1 MKYILLIFIYLAN
14 SLLLANCG
22 CLSAKQ
28 PAENVESITTI
39 IEDSAL
45 SQSKNKIL
53 PIQANQTYTLY
64 SNWDLKGETYVLPE
78 GVTLKSR
85 GGVFKNGTLIGKNT
99 KIDSKNPLFE
109 DVSIMGEWNVSEIS
123 TNLFTTLDY
132 ENSLRDVLALANP
145 VVENNVIIEEHLYT
159 VSAKSF
165 QAALD
170 ICSNTIL
177 IINGTIQLLPNE
189 YKGCYIL
196 QINGSENV
204 VVKGSG
210 CLIGDKNE
218 HTGTEGEWGHGINI
232 LKSNNIF
239 IEGLRVNNCW
249 GDCIYVGNESSN
261 IRIENCT
268 LTNGRRQGISVTS
281 ADGVII
287 NGCTITNVFGTAPQ
301 HGIDIEPN
309 KGDSVNNIRIEKVA
323 ISNCYGGIMSW
334 RPESASIGDIE
345 IKKCSISN
353 IQDPAPINMRF
364 ANKVSIEDCEIES
377 KADRC
382 ISIQNV
388 DTLSVSGNILK
399 CEGNKPIITKNVNA
413 QNIFERENESIISR
427 ILRIIKSLKAE

>member
-1 MKYILLIFIYLAN
+1 MKYSLFIFIFLAN
-14 SLLLANCG
+14 SLLLPNCG

-28 PAENVESITTI
+28 PSENVESITTI

-45 SQSKNKIL
+45 NLCKYKTL
-53 PIQANQTYTLY
+53 PIQANQTYTLK
-64 SNWDLKGETYVLPE
+64 SNWDLKGETFVLPE

-85 GGVFKNGTLIGKNT
+85 GGVFKNGALIGKNT

-145 VVENNVIIEEHLYT
+145 VVENNVIIEDHLYT

-165 QAALD
+165 QAALN
-170 ICSNTIL
+170 ICSNTTL

-196 QINGSENV
+196 QINDSENV

-232 LKSNNIF
+232 LKSNNIS
-239 IEGLRVNNCW
+239 IEGLRVKNCW

-261 IRIENCT
+261 IRIDNCI

-281 ADGVII
+281 ADGVVI

-309 KGDSVNNIRIEKVA
+309 KGDYVNNIRIEKVA

-345 IKKCSISN
+345 IKECSISN
-353 IQDPAPINMRF
+353 IQELAPINMRF

-388 DTLSVSGNILK
+388 DTLSVSDNLLK
-399 CEGNKPIITKNVNA
+399 CEGNKPIITKNVNTK
-413 QNIFERENESIISR
+413 NIFERENKSIISR
-427 ILRIIKSLKAE
+427 ILTKIRSLITE

>member
-1 MKYILLIFIYLAN
+1 MKFILHIFIFIA
-14 SLLLANCG
+14 SMLLLANCG
-22 CLSAKQ
+22 CSSAKQ
-28 PAENVESITTI
+28 TEQNAKSINTKV
-39 IEDSAL
+39 DN
-45 SQSKNKIL
+45 SQFDMSKYKTL
-53 PIQANQTYTLY
+53 PIKANKTYTLK

-85 GGVFKNGTLIGKNT
+85 GGVFKNGTFIGNET
-99 KIDSKNPLFE
+99 KIDSKKPLFE
-109 DVSIMGEWNVSEIS
+109 EVLIMGDWNVSVITTS
-123 TNLFTTLDY
+123 LFTNLDY

-145 VVENNVIIEEHLYT
+145 EVENNVVIEDKVYT

-170 ICSNTIL
+170 ICSNTTL
-177 IINGTIQLLPNE
+177 IIKGTIRLQPNE
-189 YKGCYIL
+189 HKGCAIL

-210 CLIGDKNE
+210 SLIGDKKE

-232 LKSNNIF
+232 LKSNNVT
-239 IEGLRVNNCW
+239 IEGLNVKSCW

-261 IRIENCT
+261 IIIDNCS
-268 LTNGRRQGISVTS
+268 LNDGRRQGISVTS
-281 ADGVII
+281 ADGVVI

-309 KGDSVNNIRIEKVA
+309 KGESANNVRIENVA
-323 ISNCYGGIMSW
+323 ISNCHGGIMSW
-334 RPESASIGDIE
+334 RPESASIGDII
-345 IKKCSISN
+345 IKNCTISN
-353 IQDPAPINMRF
+353 IKVPAPINMQL
-364 ANKVSIEDCEIES
+364 ANKVLIKDCEIES
-377 KADRC
+377 MADRC

-399 CEGNKPIITKNVNA
+399 CEGNKPIITKNVNS

-427 ILRIIKSLKAE
+427 ILRINSSLIL

>member
-1 MKYILLIFIYLAN
+1 MKYSLLIFIHVVN

-22 CLSAKQ
+22 CSSAKQ
-28 PAENVESITTI
+28 LAENVESITTI
-39 IEDSAL
+39 VEDSAL
-45 SQSKNKIL
+45 NLCKYKTL
-53 PIQANQTYTLY
+53 PIQANQTYTLK

-99 KIDSKNPLFE
+99 MIDSKNPLFE
-109 DVSIMGEWNVSEIS
+109 DVSIMGEWNVYEIS

-145 VVENNVIIEEHLYT
+145 VVENNVIIENHLYT

-170 ICSNTIL
+170 ICSNTTL

-196 QINGSENV
+196 QINDSENV

-232 LKSNNIF
+232 LKSNNIS
-239 IEGLRVNNCW
+239 IEGLRVKNCW

-261 IRIENCT
+261 IRIDNCI

-309 KGDSVNNIRIEKVA
+309 KGDYVNNIRIEKVA

-345 IKKCSISN
+345 IKKCSISY

-399 CEGNKPIITKNVNA
+399 CEGNKPIIAKNVNI
-413 QNIFERENESIISR
+413 QNIVERENESIISR
-427 ILRIIKSLKAE
+427 ILRIIKSR